1 MKCCVW
7 VSVCVSMSV
16 CVYESLSACVCVSQ
30 QVEAV
35 RGSLC
40 VCVCVN
46 LLRDSG
52 GRGT

>member
-16 CVYESLSACVCVSQ
+16 CVYESLSACVCVSPSKLRQ
-30 QVEAV
+30 
-35 RGSLC
+35 C
-40 VCVCVN
+40 VGLCVCVN

-52 GRGT
+52 GGGT